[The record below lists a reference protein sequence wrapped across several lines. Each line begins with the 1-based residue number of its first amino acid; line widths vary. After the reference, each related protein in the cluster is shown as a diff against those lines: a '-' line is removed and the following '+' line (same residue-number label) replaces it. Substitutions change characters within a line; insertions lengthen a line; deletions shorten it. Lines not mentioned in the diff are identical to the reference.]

1 MKSDDLRHGQCAFQI
16 PNTMKEKEEVDM
28 GIMDT
33 LCFEAARN
41 GSSIFEGMCKA
52 EGRHTGGSMCIPN
65 RRSPQYVWKRR
76 RASKHRVEASSCD
89 LCQNGYGCCLSLR
102 FKFVVCSLLFKFVLQ
117 VCSLYFAP

>member
-33 LCFEAARN
+33 LCFEVARN

-52 EGRHTGGSMCIPN
+52 EGRHTGGSMC
-65 RRSPQYVWKRR
+65 RSGSKWVEHVKACEEARCAFQTGGRHNMCGRGGEHRSIEW
-76 RASKHRVEASSCD
+76 KHRAATCAKMATD
-89 LCQNGYGCCLSLR
+89 
-102 FKFVVCSLLFKFVLQ
+102 VV
-117 VCSLYFAP
+117 